1 MDKEEKAKVLVELGG
16 IDEGIYDSLVAE
28 HLNQTKDRCLEIR
41 KFLDE
46 NDIEQVADL
55 AHSVKGSS
63 GNLRLQRLYE
73 AAQELEAAAKSGD
86 ASTSLSLL
94 LDTLEKENNICIGTE

>member
-1 MDKEEKAKVLVELGG
+1 MDREQKAKVLAELGG

-28 HLNQTKDRCLEIR
+28 HLNQTKERCLEIR
-41 KFLDE
+41 KFLSD

-63 GNLRLQRLYE
+63 GNLRLQGLYD
-73 AAQELEAAAKSGD
+73 AAQKLEQAAKNED
-86 ASTSLSLL
+86 AVTSLSLL
-94 LDTLEKENNICIGTE
+94 LDALESENNICIGAE